1 MKKPLSERNE
11 KVLDD
16 NKRKLNKIKLTIK
29 FLPKNCFITQL
40 LELDKIRK
48 VISENVN
55 KNKRRVYLRIHRD
68 QRMKMI
74 TIAIYGVSFE

>member
-11 KVLDD
+11 IVLDN

-40 LELDKIRK
+40 LELDKIGK

-68 QRMKMI
+68 QQTRI
-74 TIAIYGVSFE
+74 N